1 MLRDS
6 TCAWLLACL
15 SACSAAPEDHGPR
28 ILPKPPGSADAGP
41 GSGGAAAMSG
51 TATKDAGSFDSA
63 NDKNLTP
70 PPPPPKR
77 DGLSDGACAGK
88 DITTMHVVPTIWL
101 VVDGSGSMT
110 TMLGDSTRWTALRDA
125 LMDPSIG
132 VVKSLEHVVNWGFL
146 VYDGRS
152 LGGAAPALPDGG
164 MFSAPTAT
172 TCPRVLSLEPKK
184 DNYAAIDAIYSSEP
198 LGGSTPTD
206 KALQAVVAH
215 LPSAGMTML
224 DAKVNPTI
232 VVLATDGEPNDY
244 CGDNPFR
251 DVKPA
256 VITAVQQ
263 LVAANIKTYVISLAG
278 DDQNL
283 TQHLIQVA
291 QAGGTGKPPFV
302 PTNRDQLVETFR
314 QIIGPDAA
322 CEFTLVGGVKQGMEC
337 MGKLEING
345 SPLACNDDNGWR
357 LTDAQTITITGTAC
371 DAYKA
376 DATAVLHAEFPCE
389 VQILK

>member
-1 MLRDS
+1 MTR
-6 TCAWLLACL
+6 TPIVYLACL
-15 SACSAAPEDHGPR
+15 WICACSSPR
-28 ILPKPPGSADAGP
+28 RADQPRVLLPKAGDGGNAGAIAAIS
-41 GSGGAAAMSG
+41 GSGGGGGGA
-51 TATKDAGSFDSA
+51 DNDFDSA
-63 NDKNLTP
+63 NAPPTTP
-70 PPPPPKR
+70 PPPPPKN
-77 DGLSDGACAGK
+77 DGLSDGACAGR

-110 TMLGDSTRWTALRDA
+110 TTLGDSTRWTALRDA
-125 LMDPSIG
+125 LMDETIG
-132 VVKSLEHVVNWGFL
+132 VVKALERVVNWGFL

-152 LGGAAPALPDGG
+152 LGGSTPTLPDGG
-164 MFSAPTAT
+164 MFMAPTAT
-172 TCPRVLSLEPKK
+172 TCPRVLTVEPKQG
-184 DNYAAIDAIYSSEP
+184 NYTAIEAMYGSEP

-206 KALQAVVAH
+206 KALEAVVAH
-215 LPSAGMTML
+215 LPDAATTML
-224 DAKVNPTI
+224 DTKVNPTI

-244 CGDNPFR
+244 CSNNPFR

-256 VITAVQQ
+256 VISAVQE
-263 LVAANIKTYVISLAG
+263 LLSKNIKTYVISLAG

-302 PTNRDQLVETFR
+302 PQNRDQLIETFR

-322 CEFTLVGGVKQGMEC
+322 CEFKLIGGVKQGMEC

-345 SPLACNDDNGWR
+345 NPLACESDNGWR

-371 DAYKA
+371 EAYKA
-376 DATAVLHAEFPCE
+376 DSTSVLHAEFPCE
-389 VQILK
+389 VQLLK